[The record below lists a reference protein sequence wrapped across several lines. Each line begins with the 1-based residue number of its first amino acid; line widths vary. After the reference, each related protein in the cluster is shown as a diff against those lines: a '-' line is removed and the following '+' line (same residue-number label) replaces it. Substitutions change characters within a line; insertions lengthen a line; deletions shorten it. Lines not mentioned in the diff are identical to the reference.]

1 MVRRFSHQEWN
12 IYKDLRLSALTD
24 SPDAFGRTLAEE
36 LDRSDTEWS
45 NRLSSCSESNWD
57 LPLVAE
63 VDNKPIGLVWGRI
76 EINNHA
82 VANLYQMWVAS
93 SHRRIGIGQM
103 LLEKVIAWAR
113 AKDATYLDLSVTFG
127 DSPAMRLY
135 TRTGFMPVGE
145 PQLFRQDS
153 ELLGQAMRLKLKRSA
168 S

>member
-1 MVRRFSHQEWN
+1 VVE
-12 IYKDLRLSALTD
+12 
-24 SPDAFGRTLAEE
+24 
-36 LDRSDTEWS
+36 
-45 NRLSSCSESNWD
+45 SC
-57 LPLVAE
+57 
-63 VDNKPIGLVWGRI
+63 RI

-82 VANLYQMWVAS
+82 VANLYQMWVAP

-113 AKDATYLDLSVTFG
+113 AKDATYLDLSVTFD